1 MKRPLAFIGALLLL
15 ALLLP
20 PVPTVRR
27 GGSTGEARVRAGVVA
42 KGFIRVYVDG
52 ALAVEQEM
60 HSFVWYSSPCSLAA
74 RVFATPWTPEWSDE
88 TLRTWGVD
96 DDAPEGYRAMVVT
109 VKDSGGSQWGSA
121 AAEPPVFSESGFTVS
136 ATFTAPYDTN
146 VSIIEIS
153 QPYTEIFYVRSQRL
167 IFYGYELMV
176 RDYMSQPVY
185 VGNGSRVTVTYD
197 FVFTSDQPELRYE
210 IFTYNWYR
218 MFAAWL
224 YNSENGKVYVTAT
237 DGSQVLVD
245 PTKPTQDCPARN
257 VPVDTYIVV
266 GDGQASF
273 SKSAYRVAHE
283 VARAEPEVIRDA
295 QHPHPGSVVVTRA
308 FVFDRDVNVTEVA
321 VYVKLRDGKEVM
333 LLYYVPDEPVTVKA
347 GQPLTVTFRVYLTPG
362 I

>member
-1 MKRPLAFIGALLLL
+1 MMKRPLAFIGALLLL

-20 PVPTVRR
+20 SVPTVRR
-27 GGSTGEARVRAGVVA
+27 SGSIEARVRAGVVV

-52 ALAVEQEM
+52 ALAAEQEM
-60 HSFVWYSSPCSLAA
+60 HSFVWYTSPYLLAA
-74 RVFATPWTPEWSDE
+74 RVFPTPWTCEWSDE
-88 TLRTWGVD
+88 TLRTWGVS
-96 DDAPEGYRAMVVT
+96 DDAQGGLRALVVA

-136 ATFTAPYDTN
+136 ATFTAPRDTN
-146 VSIIEIS
+146 VSIIEMG
-153 QPYTEIFYVRSQRL
+153 QPYVERPSAYSLYPWIH
-167 IFYGYELMV
+167 YELIV
-176 RDYMSQPVY
+176 RDYMSQLIY
-185 VGNGSRVTVTYD
+185 VANGSQVTVAYD
-197 FVFTSDQPELRYE
+197 FVFASDQPDLRYE

-245 PTKPTQDCPARN
+245 PTRQTWNSCARN
-257 VPVDTYIVV
+257 VPVYTYIVV

-273 SKSAYRVAHE
+273 SRDAYRVAHE
-283 VARAEPEVIRDA
+283 VARAEPEIIRDVEI
-295 QHPHPGSVVVTRA
+295 PPSGSVVVTRA
-308 FVFDRDVNVTEVA
+308 FVFDRDVTVTEVA
-321 VYVKLRDGKEVM
+321 VYVRLTDGKEVM

-347 GQPLTVTFRVYLTPG
+347 GEPLTVTFRVYLTPG